1 MIDSNEEDYL
11 CACVNFYLLILSP
24 PLDVDPQIEMRKQ
37 QRMMER
43 ANEFNAKYQ
52 KTIESSTSA
61 DNFANKKVSTCD
73 GNK

>member
-1 MIDSNEEDYL
+1 
-11 CACVNFYLLILSP
+11 
-24 PLDVDPQIEMRKQ
+24 
-37 QRMMER
+37 MMER

>member
-1 MIDSNEEDYL
+1 MRRMICVCKLLPFDSVY
-11 CACVNFYLLILSP
+11 
-24 PLDVDPQIEMRKQ
+24 PLALDPQIDLRKQ

-52 KTIESSTSA
+52 KTIESSTGA

-73 GNK
+73 GKT